1 MKAEEKIIVLFV
13 MEELCKEGLMSDGVK
28 EQALKYLM
36 EINDQEHDSREAA

>member
-13 MEELCKEGLMSDGVK
+13 MEELCKEGLISDGVK

-36 EINDQEHDSREAA
+36 EINNQEHDSLEAA